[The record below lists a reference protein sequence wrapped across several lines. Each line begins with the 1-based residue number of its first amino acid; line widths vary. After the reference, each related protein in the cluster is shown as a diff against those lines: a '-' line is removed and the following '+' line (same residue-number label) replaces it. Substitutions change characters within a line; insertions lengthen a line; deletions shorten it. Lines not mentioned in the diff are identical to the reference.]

1 VCFYSFCFY
10 SQTKT
15 ALFILFEI
23 NRVQLVHKGLT
34 GFGAVILEEVRRK
47 PRAVRRFSAPFAQ
60 NFKVLVASREAAH
73 QHDCCANRVE
83 TMVDAGFILR
93 SISAG
98 LPLCEIRTEDSQAL
112 QCRFIGRMFPCSYS

>member
-34 GFGAVILEEVRRK
+34 RSGAVILEEVR
-47 PRAVRRFSAPFAQ
+47 
-60 NFKVLVASREAAH
+60 ASREH
-73 QHDCCANRVE
+73 GDV
-83 TMVDAGFILR
+83 
-93 SISAG
+93 
-98 LPLCEIRTEDSQAL
+98 
-112 QCRFIGRMFPCSYS
+112 

>member
-47 PRAVRRFSAPFAQ
+47 PRAVRR
-60 NFKVLVASREAAH
+60 LAH
-73 QHDCCANRVE
+73 HLRRTSKYWSPRVK
-83 TMVDAGFILR
+83 R
-93 SISAG
+93 HISMTAVQ
-98 LPLCEIRTEDSQAL
+98 IVSKQW
-112 QCRFIGRMFPCSYS
+112 